1 MANICELLVNVVKEN
16 KPKVLDCLQRQSNP
30 TKVHRLGPKGKGSG
44 IGARNSPIAD
54 VELPAKRQSLTH
66 AIRVL
71 ARNVVSPQV
80 SLVLGPEGQTQRQ
93 VEGGKASREGRR
105 WACG

>member
-1 MANICELLVNVVKEN
+1 MANICELLINVVTGN

-30 TKVHRLGPKGKGSG
+30 TKVHRLEPKGKGSS
-44 IGARNSPIAD
+44 IGAANSPIAD
-54 VELPAKRQSLTH
+54 VEPPAKRQSLTH
-66 AIRVL
+66 AIWVL

-93 VEGGKASREGRR
+93 VERGKASREGRR

>member
-1 MANICELLVNVVKEN
+1 MANTRELLINVVMEN
-16 KPKVLDCLQRQSNP
+16 KPKVLGCPQRQPNP
-30 TKVHRLGPKGKGSG
+30 ERVHRLGPKGKRSG
-44 IGARNSPIAD
+44 IGAPNSPIAD

-66 AIRVL
+66 AVRVL

-93 VEGGKASREGRR
+93 VERGKASREGRR

>member
-1 MANICELLVNVVKEN
+1 MANICEPLINVVSLN

-30 TKVHRLGPKGKGSG
+30 IRVHRLGPKGKESG
-44 IGARNSPIAD
+44 IGAPKSPIAD
-54 VELPAKRQSLTH
+54 VELPAKRRSLTH
-66 AIRVL
+66 TVRVL

-93 VEGGKASREGRR
+93 VERGKASREG
-105 WACG
+105 C

>member
-1 MANICELLVNVVKEN
+1 MANIYEPLINVVN
-16 KPKVLDCLQRQSNP
+16 RDKPKVLGCLQRQSNP
-30 TKVHRLGPKGKGSG
+30 ERVHRLEPKGKGSG
-44 IGARNSPIAD
+44 IGAPNSPITD
-54 VELPAKRQSLTH
+54 VELPAKRRSLTH

-80 SLVLGPEGQTQRQ
+80 SLVLGPEGQTQRR
-93 VEGGKASREGRR
+93 VERGKASREGRR